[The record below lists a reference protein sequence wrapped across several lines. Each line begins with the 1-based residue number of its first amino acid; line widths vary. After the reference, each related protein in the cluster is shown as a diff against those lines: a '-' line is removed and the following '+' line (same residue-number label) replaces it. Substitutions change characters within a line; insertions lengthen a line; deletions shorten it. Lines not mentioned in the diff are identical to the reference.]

1 MYDQINSQFVSSTK
15 QFADNALK
23 AQQLAFE
30 GIEKVVGLQ
39 LKTFEQQLGA
49 TFAFLGEAAEVRD
62 FEAAKAF
69 WPKSVALMKDS
80 AEALYSTSQEV
91 FGQTLKTS
99 EALGQ
104 LAKTGFEAA
113 NEGVVKAAKS
123 AKPAAK

>member
-1 MYDQINSQFVSSTK
+1 MYDQINAQFTASTK

-30 GIEKVVGLQ
+30 GLERVVGLQ
-39 LKTFEQQLGA
+39 LKTVEQQLGA

-80 AEALYSTSQEV
+80 AEQLYSVSQEV

-104 LAKTGFEAA
+104 LAKAGFEAA
-113 NEGVVKAAKS
+113 NEGVVKAAKTS
-123 AKPAAK
+123 KAAAK

>member
-1 MYDQINSQFVSSTK
+1 MYDQINTQFVSSTK

-39 LKTFEQQLGA
+39 LKSFEQQLGA

-113 NEGVVKAAKS
+113 NEGVVKAAKG

>member
-1 MYDQINSQFVSSTK
+1 MYDQINTQFVSSTK

-39 LKTFEQQLGA
+39 LKSFEQQLGA

-113 NEGVVKAAKS
+113 NEGVVKAAKG
-123 AKPAAK
+123 AKKS